1 MSNSENPWAGQGS
14 VLLDIGGS
22 VGALIVT
29 MPPETEGLEVEI
41 RSADHHHVQGHDH
54 EVGHRSDH
62 SHGDSH
68 QHHPH
73 VAVVARPGPSQPV
86 HTLVYPSLEEGRYDL
101 VPMPGDRI
109 ALTATARGGEV
120 TWVDWPAEDD
130 LATRPPR

>member
-14 VLLDIGGS
+14 VLLDIGGT

-41 RSADHHHVQGHDH
+41 RSVDHRRKGGHHSGGHDH
-54 EVGHRSDH
+54 GVDH
-62 SHGDSH
+62 DHGDHH

-73 VAVVARPGPSQPV
+73 VAVVARPGSSQPV

-101 VPMPGDRI
+101 VPIPGDKVV
-109 ALTATARGGEV
+109 LTATARGGEV
-120 TWVDWPAEDD
+120 TWVDWPTAG
-130 LATRPPR
+130 

>member
-1 MSNSENPWAGQGS
+1 MSTSENPWAGQGS
-14 VLLDIGGS
+14 VLLDIGGT

-41 RSADHHHVQGHDH
+41 RAVGHQHTGGHGHDH
-54 EVGHRSDH
+54 GHAHDHGVG
-62 SHGDSH
+62 H

-101 VPMPGDRI
+101 VPIPGDRV

-120 TWVDWPAEDD
+120 TWVDWPTAG
-130 LATRPPR
+130 

>member
-1 MSNSENPWAGQGS
+1 MPSSENPWAGQGS
-14 VLLDIGGS
+14 VLLDIGGT

-41 RSADHHHVQGHDH
+41 RSVERDHAHDHHTDHHHDGQEG
-54 EVGHRSDH
+54 RSH
-62 SHGDSH
+62 SHEGGH

-101 VPMPGDRI
+101 VPIPGDRVV
-109 ALTATARGGEV
+109 LTAAARGGEV
-120 TWVDWPAEDD
+120 TWVDWP
-130 LATRPPR
+130 TV

>member
-1 MSNSENPWAGQGS
+1 MSSPENPWAGQGS

-41 RSADHHHVQGHDH
+41 RSVDGHHHHGDDGSHDH
-54 EVGHRSDH
+54 GHH
-62 SHGDSH
+62 H
-68 QHHPH
+68 HHPH

-101 VPMPGDRI
+101 VPIPGDRV

-120 TWVDWPAEDD
+120 TWVDWPTAG
-130 LATRPPR
+130 

>member
-1 MSNSENPWAGQGS
+1 MSSSENPWAGQGS

-41 RSADHHHVQGHDH
+41 RSADHHHTGGHDH
-54 EVGHRSDH
+54 DHSAGH
-62 SHGDSH
+62 SHGGSH

-101 VPMPGDRI
+101 VPIPGDRVV
-109 ALTATARGGEV
+109 LTATARGGEV
-120 TWVDWPAEDD
+120 TWVDWPTAG
-130 LATRPPR
+130 